1 MLSYYYDINK
11 KKDFDKY
18 FGGLYIG
25 KNPTLQRNSYAM
37 LTFDFS
43 GLDTSSEDEFKKS
56 FSGKVQDSV
65 RLFLNLYEN
74 IFPQA
79 KLLIREIV
87 DGKQGIGA
95 LDTAFNE
102 ALQNNVKI
110 FVIID
115 EYDHFANDLIAM
127 GEYRGK
133 DFYKRMVAA
142 NGLVRDFYER
152 IKDATKTS
160 VHRTFITGISP
171 VMLDDLTS
179 GYNIAQILTL
189 SSKYNEMMGFTQKE
203 VDWLRD
209 VTGVNPELITV
220 DMEKY
225 YNGYL
230 FNAEGEN
237 RVYNPAMVLYFF
249 NQILD
254 YGRPPK
260 NIIDLNL
267 RTDYGRLQKLVKNED
282 NRNTVLQILRDNA
295 VTAKI
300 EDKFSIDMLNDG
312 DYFISLLFYMGLLT
326 IEGQHKFQTRL
337 CIPNYSIKT
346 LYWEYLEKFARKNS
360 SEMKIDASKLNDTI
374 YDLAMEGNVND
385 FVKYV
390 SENAFCKLSDYDLQ
404 RFDEKYIKIL
414 LLAYL
419 FMSDVYV
426 PMSEYETVPGR
437 ADIYLHRSP
446 LLPEIKYEWL
456 FEIKYC
462 KVSDSEEEVA
472 VKKQKGLQQLD
483 EYITSFRLKDRTDLR
498 SALLVF
504 TGKDR
509 FEIIAHNF

>member
-1 MLSYYYDINK
+1 MNISKYKYLPYSMSNFGWLITENYAYVDKTRFIEMMEMEANRNHFFIRPRKFGKSLFFSMLSYYYDINK
-11 KKDFDKY
+11 KKDFNKY
-18 FGGLYIG
+18 FGELYIG
-25 KNPTLQRNSYAM
+25 KNPTPQRNSYVM

-43 GLDTSSEDEFKKS
+43 GLDTSSEEKFQKS
-56 FSGKVQDSV
+56 FAFKVQMSACN
-65 RLFLNLYEN
+65 FLEKYKN
-74 IFPQA
+74 IFPNAQD
-79 KLLIREIV
+79 LIRQLSEK
-87 DGKQGIGA
+87 DMGLLS
-95 LDTAFNE
+95 LDMITNIADNS
-102 ALQNNVKI
+102 NVKI

-133 DFYKRMVAA
+133 DFYKKMVAA

-282 NRNTVLQILRDNA
+282 NRN
-295 VTAKI
+295 
-300 EDKFSIDMLNDG
+300 
-312 DYFISLLFYMGLLT
+312 
-326 IEGQHKFQTRL
+326 
-337 CIPNYSIKT
+337 
-346 LYWEYLEKFARKNS
+346 
-360 SEMKIDASKLNDTI
+360 
-374 YDLAMEGNVND
+374 
-385 FVKYV
+385 
-390 SENAFCKLSDYDLQ
+390 
-404 RFDEKYIKIL
+404 
-414 LLAYL
+414 
-419 FMSDVYV
+419 
-426 PMSEYETVPGR
+426 
-437 ADIYLHRSP
+437 
-446 LLPEIKYEWL
+446 
-456 FEIKYC
+456 
-462 KVSDSEEEVA
+462 
-472 VKKQKGLQQLD
+472 
-483 EYITSFRLKDRTDLR
+483 
-498 SALLVF
+498 
-504 TGKDR
+504 
-509 FEIIAHNF
+509 